1 MVGSKARGG
10 AEAVAPNWSTASQE
24 NNRST
29 KKRRLAL
36 TAAIGM
42 AGLALALLALEFFG
56 YGSVADA
63 QYEPPLTPTQEG
75 TNCVF
80 TNDNNAQTERFRV
93 TSGDWGIAY
102 EIAGLERGVLASL
115 TIQVY
120 NENGE
125 PIRSSIEDLS
135 LQQGTGSYKVTST
148 PGRYFLKILG
158 RRGRPYTVTVDHC
171 AGTAGSTAGSAT
183 PTAGTSPTASATAT
197 ASPSPTP
204 EPTRSP
210 SPKPAP
216 TPTPQP
222 TPDLFDAGGP
232 TVGPAPLMPDGGC
245 PKEYPIKRAAACY
258 TESR

>member
-1 MVGSKARGG
+1 MGG
-10 AEAVAPNWSTASQE
+10 DERVAPNWSTTSHE
-24 NNRST
+24 NPRST

-42 AGLALALLALEFFG
+42 AGLALVLLALDLFG

-75 TNCVF
+75 TNCIF
-80 TNDNNAQTERFRV
+80 TNDNNAKTERFRV

-102 EIAGLERGVLASL
+102 EIAGLERGVLGSL

-125 PIRSSIEDLS
+125 SIRSSVEDVS

-148 PGRYFLKILG
+148 PGRYFLEIFG

-171 AGTAGSTAGSAT
+171 AGTAGSTAGGAT
-183 PTAGTSPTASATAT
+183 PTAGTSPTAT

-204 EPTRSP
+204 APASPEPTRSP
-210 SPKPAP
+210 AL
-216 TPTPQP
+216 QP
-222 TPDLFDAGGP
+222 NPDLLDAGGP
-232 TVGPAPLMPDGGC
+232 TVGPVPLMPGGGC
-245 PKEYPIKRAAACY
+245 PKEYPIKRAGACY
-258 TESR
+258 TESRPDP

>member
-1 MVGSKARGG
+1 MA
-10 AEAVAPNWSTASQE
+10 
-24 NNRST
+24 
-29 KKRRLAL
+29 AL
-36 TAAIGM
+36 
-42 AGLALALLALEFFG
+42 GLTLLALDLFG

-80 TNDNNAQTERFRV
+80 TNSNNAQTERFRV

-102 EIAGLERGVLASL
+102 KITGGERGVLLSL
-115 TIQVY
+115 TIEVF

-125 PIRSSIEDLS
+125 SIRSRIEDVS
-135 LQQGTGSYKVTST
+135 LQQGTGTYKVTST
-148 PGRYFLKILG
+148 PGRYFLKIFG

-171 AGTAGSTAGSAT
+171 AGAAGSSAGTAA
-183 PTAGTSPTASATAT
+183 PTAGGSPTASATAT

-210 SPKPAP
+210 SPP
-216 TPTPQP
+216 PQP
-222 TPDLFDAGGP
+222 NPDLLDAGGP
-232 TVGPAPLMPDGGC
+232 TIGPAPLMPDGGC
-245 PKEYPIKRAAACY
+245 PKEYPIKRAGACY

>member
-1 MVGSKARGG
+1 LADIERGG
-10 AEAVAPNWSTASQE
+10 GDKTVAPNWSTTSQE
-24 NNRST
+24 NHRSA
-29 KKRRLAL
+29 KKWRLAL

-42 AGLALALLALEFFG
+42 AGLAMILAALDLFG

-80 TNDNNAQTERFRV
+80 TNSNNAQTERFRV

-102 EIAGLERGVLASL
+102 EIPDVERGVLTSL

-125 PIRSSIEDLS
+125 PIRSRIEDLS

-158 RRGRPYTVTVDHC
+158 RRDRPYTVTVDHC
-171 AGTAGSTAGSAT
+171 AGAAGSSTGSASS
-183 PTAGTSPTASATAT
+183 TADASPTASATAT
-197 ASPSPTP
+197 ASPSPTA

-210 SPKPAP
+210 
-216 TPTPQP
+216 TPQP
-222 TPDLFDAGGP
+222 TLDLLDAGGP
-232 TVGPAPLMPDGGC
+232 TIGPAPLMPDGDC
-245 PKEYPIKRAAACY
+245 PKEYPIKQADACY